1 MSGKYNENASLN
13 VAKNVPG
20 FDIVLMGH
28 DHARECK
35 KVMNVAGDSVLI
47 IDPASNG
54 IVLSNVDV
62 TLKRKGAEQGHQRG
76 VDRNG
81 SLRNQRGFH
90 EAFCSAI

>member
-1 MSGKYNENASLN
+1 MCIRDR
-13 VAKNVPG
+13 PG

-54 IVLSNVDV
+54 VVLSNVEMCI
-62 TLKRKGAEQGHQRG
+62 R
-76 VDRNG
+76 DRNCIVPVPHLG
-81 SLRNQRGFH
+81 HLQPESLRANSLSH
-90 EAFCSAI
+90 ESSSEVISRV